1 MYYLIAA
8 GVMIISMFLLVF
20 IELKKSLHLLYIIP
34 LTLFFFL
41 GVYFFYDDILGYPT
55 KKTLSKNSLLL
66 SHHIPLDQKKIYIW
80 LLEPGNTE
88 PISIEIP
95 YSSED
100 HKSLEYGKKMM
111 MSGQK
116 VEASF
121 STKEEKGEGAG
132 EEATGTDKSLGGM
145 LNIYEMDFSK
155 IYPKN

>member
-8 GVMIISMFLLVF
+8 GVMIISMFLLIF

-34 LTLFFFL
+34 VTLFFFI

-55 KKTLSKNSLLL
+55 KKTLSKNSLLI

-80 LLEPGNTE
+80 LLEPGKVE

-95 YSSED
+95 YSPED
-100 HKSLEYGKKMM
+100 HESLEEGKKMI

-121 STKEEKGEGAG
+121 STEEKESEGGG
-132 EEATGTDKSLGGM
+132 EESSGTNKSLGGM